1 MPLNKNHQT
10 KIDMMNAYDMADRN
24 TPRDP
29 LGRASYGM
37 GPGGLP
43 RTPAQQAAVKKA
55 AKVSATK
62 RGERAMLRAPN
73 KAVVTNAPAAKV
85 TAAKRPGAPGVATG
99 SMSLAKGPTIKKGLL
114 GL

>member
-24 TPRDP
+24 TPRDQ

-37 GPGGLP
+37 GAGGLP

-55 AKVSATK
+55 AKVSAAK
-62 RGERAMLRAPN
+62 RGERAMLRSPKAP
-73 KAVVTNAPAAKV
+73 TQP
-85 TAAKRPGAPGVATG
+85 APGVSTG
-99 SMSLAKGPTIKKGLL
+99 STVLVKKPKTGLL